1 VQKVLRAKSS
11 FKRQSGEL
19 PAGDVT
25 AHQSIAAN
33 STGSKIDG
41 SSSGLLTCA
50 EMAHP
55 RRLCRIGSHQV
66 AQLLRHRL

>member
-1 VQKVLRAKSS
+1 VKYISTGVQKVLRAKSS

-33 STGSKIDG
+33 STGSQDRRIIL
-41 SSSGLLTCA
+41 GL
-50 EMAHP
+50 
-55 RRLCRIGSHQV
+55 V
-66 AQLLRHRL
+66 DLR